1 MSSVLYLRELWDVIT
16 DEAYGSVGNE
26 SLEPIGLVAQLS
38 LNKINI
44 LSSASAAVSWLR
56 QYCIYSLLHYLI
68 HCTHMLHVG
77 GSHSSILLARN
88 KMYGI
93 Y

>member
-38 LNKINI
+38 MNKINI
-44 LSSASAAVSWLR
+44 CHPPQQQFR
-56 QYCIYSLLHYLI
+56 
-68 HCTHMLHVG
+68 G
-77 GSHSSILLARN
+77 
-88 KMYGI
+88 
-93 Y
+93 